1 MVRASLRPRRMLGQT
16 KWMQGSK
23 TMWLSY
29 TLDSLALG
37 HGPKGSQEHLPG
49 TQLQMWQEITCQLLL
64 TDRETEAQGRAPGR
78 SKLSIQWHR
87 CGAQGSGSFPRMG
100 RVEGPW
106 SSAGRLLGDSSVSC
120 CPAVSPA
127 SRPVHVMN
135 SVSRGA
141 RDTMKSSA
149 PGMPAFGDSEDRVS
163 TDGVALPQEEVFIS
177 GLGRRAGREGA

>member
-1 MVRASLRPRRMLGQT
+1 
-16 KWMQGSK
+16 
-23 TMWLSY
+23 MWPSY

-78 SKLSIQWHR
+78 STLSIQWYR
-87 CGAQGSGSFPRMG
+87 CGAWGSGSFPRMG

-106 SSAGRLLGDSSVSC
+106 SSAGCLLGDSSVSC

-141 RDTMKSSA
+141 RDTMKAPA
-149 PGMPAFGDSEDRVS
+149 PGEPAFGGSKDRVS
-163 TDGVALPQEEVFIS
+163 ADGVALPQEGKMKAGG
-177 GLGRRAGREGA
+177 GLHFRTWQEGRKGGSIADGAHPVWHQWPQTQA